1 MPKVIDYSPPWLS
14 RPSPGATFFLSSRSD
29 HSVQANHFAKGKGA
43 RDTREQPYLGPRR
56 TLVRRGTEVFA
67 VIDNQ
72 IRWSNLSTLK
82 DEWQAEVRQKRRET
96 GRGRERERERSSS
109 QGDGSSSGHAPDK
122 DTGFYR
128 VLTVPVYGQITQLV
142 PSPNGNFLAIITPH
156 TVHIAVLPDSSHLSG
171 PDYSPLR
178 LKTFQLGP
186 TTHVI
191 PESPVVAALW
201 HPLGICDN
209 QGGCLITVTQ
219 DAAVRVW
226 EIDRN
231 NHWSFDR
238 PTIAVDLKKLADGT
252 SMDEDFAPSGFGQN
266 KGFSADLFDME
277 VASAC
282 FGGHGYED
290 EDAWAP
296 MTLWVAM
303 RPGDVYALCP
313 LLPSKWQVP
322 SITIPALTT
331 SIVHKLASV
340 QGDPSE
346 FDDEQMAIQ
355 QQYDWLSEI
364 DSQEP
369 LPLPED
375 IEPSSMVEVRA
386 RPANPSAIPRLQ
398 GPFQFELGEEVDEL
412 DLTDILVIAAKAD
425 VEDLMSGEDGY
436 PLEESSQ
443 QGVSATVIC
452 LATTTGRVH
461 VCLELDGVE
470 GQWLPNTNKRAFTTP
485 VSYPSELLLLESL
498 ETVREKYQTPNS
510 WPLFT
515 EDVHSRYNF
524 FLTSANSVTFLSL
537 SSWAE
542 RLETELQS
550 PDPAGSGFRIKVLC
564 DGSIALREHIV
575 QISDQE
581 SVATNASPPEHLPSC
596 LVLHDYDL
604 GYLLLTNSTSRVHAV
619 VLDSPSCD
627 PFSLTSELFSSETD
641 GAHQPSLV
649 APRRSAYQP
658 ASAFYSLP
666 PLASLIEDVVPHGHR
681 HTLKETVRLSPST
694 LDLITAAHRI
704 LSAHTSSLERAA
716 SDLFRRCERLQGE
729 MQDQLSQLAE
739 IAERINSI
747 SDGIGRDQRG
757 KTPNWDEKQPVN
769 SRMAAA
775 ESRQKELVDR
785 YNNIRN
791 KMAKVGGRPMS
802 DREKGWLSEVDR
814 LSVFL
819 GEAQE
824 EGDMEKDKRNIETG
838 ELARRM
844 QTAQSL
850 AKSLLREVSRIS
862 KESSTMS
869 HITSTPGTP
878 GSHQPMVP
886 QRLQRAKIADAMNMV
901 ERESAVIEA
910 ITSRLERLTTIVNGT
925 S

>member
-14 RPSPGATFFLSSRSD
+14 RPSPGATFFLGSRSA
-29 HSVQANHFAKGKGA
+29 HSSPANRIAKGKKDAG
-43 RDTREQPYLGPRR
+43 DTREQPYVGPRR
-56 TLVRRGTEVFA
+56 ALARRGTEVF
-67 VIDNQ
+67 VVVENQ

-82 DEWQAEVRQKRRET
+82 DEWQTEVRQKREEAE
-96 GRGRERERERSSS
+96 RGRETERSRTHEDEHSLEHS
-109 QGDGSSSGHAPDK
+109 ANKQAS
-122 DTGFYR
+122 FYR

-156 TVHIAVLPDSSHLSG
+156 TIHVAILPDSSHLSG

-178 LKTFQLGP
+178 LKAFQLGP

-191 PESPVVAALW
+191 PEAPVVTALW

-209 QGGCLITVTQ
+209 QSGCLVTVTR

-231 NHWSFDR
+231 SHWSFDR
-238 PTIAVDLKKLADGT
+238 PTVAVDLKKLADGM

-266 KGFSADLFDME
+266 KGFSADFFDME
-277 VASAC
+277 VSSVC

-296 MTLWVAM
+296 MTLWIAM

-322 SITIPALTT
+322 SITISTLTT
-331 SIVHKLASV
+331 SVIHKFASV
-340 QGDPSE
+340 QGDLSE
-346 FDDEQMAIQ
+346 LDQEKMYIQ
-355 QQYDWLSEI
+355 QQYDWLTEI

-369 LPLPED
+369 LPLPE
-375 IEPSSMVEVRA
+375 ESGLSSMVEVRA
-386 RPANPSAIPRLQ
+386 RPANLSAIPKLQ
-398 GPFQFELGEEVDEL
+398 GPFQFNLGEEIDEL

-436 PLEESSQ
+436 ALEDNLRE
-443 QGVSATVIC
+443 GVSATVIC

-461 VCLELDGVE
+461 ICLELDGVE
-470 GQWLPNTNKRAFTTP
+470 GQWLPMTSKGGFTAP
-485 VSYPSELLLLESL
+485 VSDPSELLLLESL

-515 EDVHSRYNF
+515 EDAHSRYNF
-524 FLTSANSVTFLSL
+524 FITSTNNVTFLSL
-537 SSWAE
+537 LSWAE

-564 DGSIALREHIV
+564 DGSIALREQIV
-575 QISDQE
+575 QVTDQE
-581 SVATNASPPEHLPSC
+581 SMTTSINKLPTDHLSSC
-596 LVLHDYDL
+596 LVLYDYDL
-604 GYLLLTNSTSRVHAV
+604 GYLLLTTSTSRVHAV
-619 VLDSPSCD
+619 ILDSPSSD
-627 PFSLTSELFSSETD
+627 PLSFTNELSFENDAT
-641 GAHQPSLV
+641 HQPSLI
-649 APRRSAYQP
+649 ATRRSAYQP
-658 ASAFYSLP
+658 SSAFYSTP
-666 PLASLIEDVVPHGHR
+666 PLASFIEDVVPHGHR
-681 HTLKETVRLSPST
+681 HTLREPIRLSPST

-739 IAERINSI
+739 IAERINNI
-747 SDGIGRDQRG
+747 SNGIGQDRG
-757 KTPNWDEKQPVN
+757 EGTLNGGGNEARPLNA
-769 SRMAAA
+769 RMVAA
-775 ESRQKELVDR
+775 ESRQRQLVDR

-791 KMAKVGGRPMS
+791 KIAKAGGRPMS
-802 DREKGWLSEVDR
+802 EKEKGWVSEVDR

-819 GEAQE
+819 AQA
-824 EGDMEKDKRNIETG
+824 EGKEDTKHAG
-838 ELARRM
+838 ELGRRM

-850 AKSLLREVSRIS
+850 VKSLLAEASRIS
-862 KESSTMS
+862 EETA
-869 HITSTPGTP
+869 TTANVPSTPGTP
-878 GSHQPMVP
+878 GSHQPKIP
-886 QRLQRAKIADAMNMV
+886 QRLQRARIADAMNMV
-901 ERESAVIEA
+901 ERESAVIDA
-910 ITSRLERLTTIVNGT
+910 ITSRLERLTTSISDAN
-925 S
+925 

>member
-14 RPSPGATFFLSSRSD
+14 RPSPGATFFLSSRSE
-29 HSVQANHFAKGKGA
+29 HSSQANRIAKGKGA
-43 RDTREQPYLGPRR
+43 GDTREQPYIGPKRA
-56 TLVRRGTEVFA
+56 LARRGTEVF
-67 VIDNQ
+67 VVVDNQ

-82 DEWQAEVRQKRRET
+82 DEWQAEVRQKRKET
-96 GRGRERERERSSS
+96 GRGRERERERSPP
-109 QGDGSSSGHAPDK
+109 QDDGSAGGHPADK
-122 DTGFYR
+122 EPSFYR

-178 LKTFQLGP
+178 PKTFQLGP

-191 PESPVVAALW
+191 PESPVVTALW

-238 PTIAVDLKKLADGT
+238 PTVAVDLKKLADGT

-303 RPGDVYALCP
+303 RPGDIYALCP

-331 SIVHKLASV
+331 SIIHKFASV

-346 FDDEQMAIQ
+346 FDDEQTAIQ
-355 QQYDWLSEI
+355 QQYDWLTEI

-375 IEPSSMVEVRA
+375 TGLSSMVEVRA
-386 RPANPSAIPRLQ
+386 RPANPSAVPRLQ

-436 PLEESSQ
+436 PLEESPQ
-443 QGVSATVIC
+443 EGVSATVIC

-461 VCLELDGVE
+461 ICLELDGVE
-470 GQWLPNTNKRAFTTP
+470 GQWLPKTNKGAFKTP

-524 FLTSANSVTFLSL
+524 FITSANNVTFLSL

-542 RLETELQS
+542 RLEAELQS

-564 DGSIALREHIV
+564 DGSMALREQIV
-575 QISDQE
+575 QATNQE
-581 SVATNASPPEHLPSC
+581 SMTTANTSQPEHLPSC
-596 LVLHDYDL
+596 LVLYDYDL

-619 VLDSPSCD
+619 ALDSPSYD
-627 PFSLTSELFSSETD
+627 PFSLTSELSSFEADATQ
-641 GAHQPSLV
+641 QPSLV

-666 PLASLIEDVVPHGHR
+666 PLASFIEDVVPHGHR
-681 HTLKETVRLSPST
+681 HTLKEPVRLSPST

-739 IAERINSI
+739 IAERINNI
-747 SDGIGRDQRG
+747 SDGIGQDQSEETRNG
-757 KTPNWDEKQPVN
+757 NEEQPLN

-775 ESRQKELVDR
+775 ESRQKQLVDR

-791 KMAKVGGRPMS
+791 KIAKTGGRPMS
-802 DREKGWLSEVDR
+802 EKEKGWISEVDR

-819 GEAQE
+819 GEAEAEEE
-824 EGDMEKDKRNIETG
+824 EGNTDKAG

-850 AKSLLREVSRIS
+850 AKSLLAEVSHIS
-862 KESSTMS
+862 EETTTTT
-869 HITSTPGTP
+869 HVPSTPGTP
-878 GSHQPMVP
+878 SSHQPKIP

-901 ERESAVIEA
+901 ERESAVIDA
-910 ITSRLERLTTIVNGT
+910 ITSRLERLNTSVSGT
-925 S
+925 G

>member
-14 RPSPGATFFLSSRSD
+14 RPSPGATFFLGSGSERPSQASRISKSKD
-29 HSVQANHFAKGKGA
+29 AGDA
-43 RDTREQPYLGPRR
+43 REQSYLGPKR
-56 TLVRRGTEVFA
+56 TLARRGTEVFA
-67 VIDNQ
+67 VVDNQ
-72 IRWSNLSTLK
+72 IRWSNLSILK
-82 DEWQAEVRQKRRET
+82 DEWQAEVRQKRKGTE
-96 GRGRERERERSSS
+96 RGREPERSPPRQDEST
-109 QGDGSSSGHAPDK
+109 GGHAAD
-122 DTGFYR
+122 GEASSYR
-128 VLTVPVYGQITQLV
+128 VLTVPVYGQIVQLV

-156 TVHIAVLPDSSHLSG
+156 TVHIAILPDSSHLSG

-191 PESPVVAALW
+191 PEAPVVTALW

-238 PTIAVDLKKLADGT
+238 PTVAVDLKKLADGT

-266 KGFSADLFDME
+266 KGFSADFFDME

-303 RPGDVYALCP
+303 RPGDIYALCP

-322 SITIPALTT
+322 SVTIPSLTT

-340 QGDPSE
+340 QGDHSSE
-346 FDDEQMAIQ
+346 FEDDQMAIQ
-355 QQYDWLSEI
+355 QQYDWLAEI
-364 DSQEP
+364 DNQEP

-375 IEPSSMVEVRA
+375 TELSSMVEVRA
-386 RPANPSAIPRLQ
+386 RPANLSAIPRLQ
-398 GPFQFELGEEVDEL
+398 GPFHFDLGEEMDEL

-425 VEDLMSGEDGY
+425 VEDMMSGEDGY

-443 QGVSATVIC
+443 EGVSATIIC
-452 LATTTGRVH
+452 VATTTGRVH
-461 VCLELDGVE
+461 VCLELDAVE
-470 GQWLPNTNKRAFTTP
+470 GQWLPKTNKGAFTTP
-485 VSYPSELLLLESL
+485 VSDPSELLLLESL
-498 ETVREKYQTPNS
+498 ETVREKHQTPNA

-524 FLTSANSVTFLSL
+524 ILTSANNVTFFSL
-537 SSWAE
+537 LSWAE
-542 RLETELQS
+542 RLEAELQS

-564 DGSIALREHIV
+564 DGSMALREQIV
-575 QISDQE
+575 QVTDHE
-581 SVATNASPPEHLPSC
+581 SLSTSTNKLQPEHLPSC
-596 LVLHDYDL
+596 LVLHDYDI
-604 GYLLLTNSTSRVHAV
+604 GYLLLTHSESRVYAV
-619 VLDSPSCD
+619 ILDSPSYD
-627 PFSLTSELFSSETD
+627 PLSLTSELASFEADVT
-641 GAHQPSLV
+641 HQPSLI

-658 ASAFYSLP
+658 PSAFYSLP
-666 PLASLIEDVVPHGHR
+666 PLASFIEDVVPHGHR
-681 HTLKETVRLSPST
+681 HTLKEPVRLSPST
-694 LDLITAAHRI
+694 LDLITSAHRI

-739 IAERINSI
+739 IAERINNI
-747 SDGIGRDQRG
+747 SDGIGQDSEETRNGTEER
-757 KTPNWDEKQPVN
+757 PLN
-769 SRMAAA
+769 SRIAAA
-775 ESRQKELVDR
+775 ESRQKQLVER

-791 KMAKVGGRPMS
+791 KMAKAGGRPMS
-802 DREKGWLSEVDR
+802 EKEKGWVSEVDR

-819 GEAQE
+819 GETE
-824 EGDMEKDKRNIETG
+824 EGKKAEKSG

-850 AKSLLREVSRIS
+850 AKSLLAEVSQIS
-862 KESSTMS
+862 GETTTSNV
-869 HITSTPGTP
+869 TSTPGTP
-878 GSHQPMVP
+878 SSHQPKIP
-886 QRLQRAKIADAMNMV
+886 QRLQRAKIADAMQMV
-901 ERESAVIEA
+901 ERESAVIDA
-910 ITSRLERLTTIVNGT
+910 ITSRLERLTTSINDAD
-925 S
+925 

>member
-14 RPSPGATFFLSSRSD
+14 RPSPGATFFLSSRSERP
-29 HSVQANHFAKGKGA
+29 SQANRISKSKDAS
-43 RDTREQPYLGPRR
+43 DTREQRYLGPKR
-56 TLVRRGTEVFA
+56 TLARRGTEVFA
-67 VIDNQ
+67 VVDNQ
-72 IRWSNLSTLK
+72 IRWSNLSTLEN
-82 DEWQAEVRQKRRET
+82 EWQAEVRQKRKGTE
-96 GRGRERERERSSS
+96 RGRETERSPS
-109 QGDGSSSGHAPDK
+109 QEEESCLGHAADEEAP
-122 DTGFYR
+122 FYR

-156 TVHIAVLPDSSHLSG
+156 TVHIAILPDSSHLSG
-171 PDYSPLR
+171 PDHSPLR

-191 PESPVVAALW
+191 PEAPVITALW

-238 PTIAVDLKKLADGT
+238 PTVAVDLKKLADGT

-266 KGFSADLFDME
+266 KGFSADFFDME

-303 RPGDVYALCP
+303 RPGYIYALCP

-322 SITIPALTT
+322 SITIPSLTA
-331 SIVHKLASV
+331 SIIHKLASV
-340 QGDPSE
+340 QGDHPSE
-346 FDDEQMAIQ
+346 FDDDQMAIQ
-355 QQYDWLSEI
+355 QQYEWLAEI
-364 DSQEP
+364 DNQEP

-375 IEPSSMVEVRA
+375 TGLSSMAEIRA

-398 GPFQFELGEEVDEL
+398 GPFQFDLGEEVDEL

-425 VEDLMSGEDGY
+425 VEDLMLGEDGY
-436 PLEESSQ
+436 PLEGSPRE
-443 QGVSATVIC
+443 GVSATIIC
-452 LATTTGRVH
+452 VATTTGRVH

-470 GQWLPNTNKRAFTTP
+470 GQWLPKTNKGGFTTP

-498 ETVREKYQTPNS
+498 ETVREKHQTPNS

-524 FLTSANSVTFLSL
+524 FLTSANNVTFFSL
-537 SSWAE
+537 LSWAE
-542 RLETELQS
+542 RLEAELQS
-550 PDPAGSGFRIKVLC
+550 PDPAGSGFRVKVLC
-564 DGSIALREHIV
+564 DGSMALREQIV
-575 QISDQE
+575 QVTDHE
-581 SVATNASPPEHLPSC
+581 SVTTTTNQSQPEHLPSS
-596 LVLHDYDL
+596 LVLHDYDI
-604 GYLLLTNSTSRVHAV
+604 GYLLLTNSASRIYAV
-619 VLDSPSCD
+619 ILDSPSYD
-627 PFSLTSELFSSETD
+627 PLSLTSELASFEADVT
-641 GAHQPSLV
+641 HQPSLV
-649 APRRSAYQP
+649 APRRSVYQP
-658 ASAFYSLP
+658 PSAFYSLP
-666 PLASLIEDVVPHGHR
+666 PLASFIEDVVPHGHR
-681 HTLKETVRLSPST
+681 HTLKEPVRLSPST

-739 IAERINSI
+739 IAERINNI
-747 SDGIGRDQRG
+747 SDGIGQDSEGTRNG
-757 KTPNWDEKQPVN
+757 DEKRPLN
-769 SRMAAA
+769 SRMTAA
-775 ESRQKELVDR
+775 ESRQKLLVER

-791 KMAKVGGRPMS
+791 KMAKAGGRPMS
-802 DREKGWLSEVDR
+802 EKEKSWVSEVDR

-819 GEAQE
+819 GETE
-824 EGDMEKDKRNIETG
+824 EGKEGEKSS

-844 QTAQSL
+844 ETAQSL
-850 AKSLLREVSRIS
+850 AKSLLAEVSQIS
-862 KESSTMS
+862 GETTTSNVP
-869 HITSTPGTP
+869 STPGTP
-878 GSHQPMVP
+878 SSHQPKIP
-886 QRLQRAKIADAMNMV
+886 QRLQRAKIADAMSMV
-901 ERESAVIEA
+901 ERESAVIDA
-910 ITSRLERLTTIVNGT
+910 ITSRLERLTTSISGVD
-925 S
+925 

>member
-14 RPSPGATFFLSSRSD
+14 RPSPGATFLLSSRSECP
-29 HSVQANHFAKGKGA
+29 SQANRISRGKDAG
-43 RDTREQPYLGPRR
+43 DTREQRYLGPKR
-56 TLVRRGTEVFA
+56 TLARRGTEVFA
-67 VIDNQ
+67 VVDNQ

-82 DEWQAEVRQKRRET
+82 DEWQAEVRQKRKGTE
-96 GRGRERERERSSS
+96 RGRETERSLSREDESS
-109 QGDGSSSGHAPDK
+109 LGHAPDEEAS
-122 DTGFYR
+122 FYR
-128 VLTVPVYGQITQLV
+128 VLTVPVYGQIIQLV

-156 TVHIAVLPDSSHLSG
+156 TVHIAILPDSSHLSG

-191 PESPVVAALW
+191 PEAPVVTALW
-201 HPLGICDN
+201 HPLGVCDN

-238 PTIAVDLKKLADGT
+238 PTVAVDLKKLADGT

-266 KGFSADLFDME
+266 KGFSADFFDME

-290 EDAWAP
+290 EEAWAP

-303 RPGDVYALCP
+303 RPGDIYALCP

-322 SITIPALTT
+322 STTIPSLTT
-331 SIVHKLASV
+331 SIIHKLASV
-340 QGDPSE
+340 QSDHPSE
-346 FDDEQMAIQ
+346 FDDDQMAIQ
-355 QQYDWLSEI
+355 QQYDWLAEI
-364 DSQEP
+364 DNQEP

-375 IEPSSMVEVRA
+375 TGLSSMVEVRA

-398 GPFQFELGEEVDEL
+398 GPFQFDLGEEVDEL

-436 PLEESSQ
+436 PLEESPGE
-443 QGVSATVIC
+443 GVSATIIC
-452 LATTTGRVH
+452 LATTAGRVH

-470 GQWLPNTNKRAFTTP
+470 GQWLPKTNKGAFTTP

-498 ETVREKYQTPNS
+498 ETVREKHQTPNC

-524 FLTSANSVTFLSL
+524 FLTSANNVTFFSL
-537 SSWAE
+537 LSWAE
-542 RLETELQS
+542 RLEAELQS
-550 PDPAGSGFRIKVLC
+550 PDPAGSGFRVNVLC
-564 DGSIALREHIV
+564 DGSMALREQIV
-575 QISDQE
+575 QVTDHE
-581 SVATNASPPEHLPSC
+581 SVTTTTNQSQPEHLPSC
-596 LVLHDYDL
+596 LVLHDYDI
-604 GYLLLTNSTSRVHAV
+604 GYLLLTNSASRVYAV
-619 VLDSPSCD
+619 ILDSPSYD
-627 PFSLTSELFSSETD
+627 PLSLTSELASFEADVT
-641 GAHQPSLV
+641 HQPSLV

-658 ASAFYSLP
+658 PSAFYSLP
-666 PLASLIEDVVPHGHR
+666 PLASFIEDVVPHGHR
-681 HTLKETVRLSPST
+681 HTLKEPVRLSPST

-729 MQDQLSQLAE
+729 MQDQLSQLSE
-739 IAERINSI
+739 IAERINNI
-747 SDGIGRDQRG
+747 SDGIGQASEETRNGNEER
-757 KTPNWDEKQPVN
+757 PLN

-775 ESRQKELVDR
+775 ESRQKHLVER

-791 KMAKVGGRPMS
+791 KMAKAGGRPMS
-802 DREKGWLSEVDR
+802 EKEKGWVSEVDR

-819 GEAQE
+819 GET
-824 EGDMEKDKRNIETG
+824 GDRKDAEKSS
-838 ELARRM
+838 ELAHRM

-850 AKSLLREVSRIS
+850 ARSLLAEVSQIS
-862 KESSTMS
+862 GETTTSNVP
-869 HITSTPGTP
+869 STPGTP
-878 GSHQPMVP
+878 SSHQPKIP
-886 QRLQRAKIADAMNMV
+886 QRLQRAKIADAMSMV
-901 ERESAVIEA
+901 ERESAVIDA
-910 ITSRLERLTTIVNGT
+910 ITSRLERLTTSI
-925 S
+925 SDAD

>member
-14 RPSPGATFFLSSRSD
+14 RPSPGATFFLSSKSE
-29 HSVQANHFAKGKGA
+29 HSLQASRIAKGKDD
-43 RDTREQPYLGPRR
+43 RDTREQPYVGPRR
-56 TLVRRGTEVFA
+56 ALARRGTEVFA

-82 DEWQAEVRQKRRET
+82 DEWQAEVRQKRKEP
-96 GRGRERERERSSS
+96 GRGREREKNAS
-109 QGDGSSSGHAPDK
+109 QEDGSFSGYAA
-122 DTGFYR
+122 YR
-128 VLTVPVYGQITQLV
+128 DASCYRILTVPVYGQITQLV

-201 HPLGICDN
+201 HPLGICN
-209 QGGCLITVTQ
+209 NHGGCLITVTK

-252 SMDEDFAPSGFGQN
+252 SMDEDFTPSGFGQN

-303 RPGDVYALCP
+303 RPGDIYALCP

-331 SIVHKLASV
+331 AIIHKFASV

-346 FDDEQMAIQ
+346 FDDEQISIQ

-364 DSQEP
+364 DNQEP

-375 IEPSSMVEVRA
+375 IGPSSMAEVRA

-425 VEDLMSGEDGY
+425 VEDLMSGEDGN
-436 PLEESSQ
+436 PFDESPQ
-443 QGVSATVIC
+443 EGVSATVIC
-452 LATTTGRVH
+452 LATATGRVH

-470 GQWLPNTNKRAFTTP
+470 GQWLPNTNKGAFTTP

-524 FLTSANSVTFLSL
+524 FITSANSVSFLSL

-542 RLETELQS
+542 RLEAELQS

-564 DGSIALREHIV
+564 DGSITLREHII
-575 QISDQE
+575 QITDQE
-581 SVATNASPPEHLPSC
+581 SMSTKNSQPEHLPNS
-596 LVLHDYDL
+596 LVLYDYDL

-627 PFSLTSELFSSETD
+627 PFSLTSELFSFETD
-641 GAHQPSLV
+641 ATHMLPLV

-666 PLASLIEDVVPHGHR
+666 PLASFIEDVVPHGHR
-681 HTLKETVRLSPST
+681 HTLKEPVRLSPST
-694 LDLITAAHRI
+694 LDLVTAAHRI

-739 IAERINSI
+739 IAERINNI
-747 SDGIGRDQRG
+747 SDGVGGNQREG
-757 KTPNWDEKQPVN
+757 TRNGNEEQPLN

-775 ESRQKELVDR
+775 ESRQKQLVDR

-791 KMAKVGGRPMS
+791 KMAKAGGRPMS
-802 DREKGWLSEVDR
+802 EKEKGWVSEVDR

-819 GEAQE
+819 GVAEE
-824 EGDMEKDKRNIETG
+824 EGRDKDKHKTG
-838 ELARRM
+838 ELAHRM

-850 AKSLLREVSRIS
+850 AKSLLAEVSRIS
-862 KESSTMS
+862 EESSTMTHVPS
-869 HITSTPGTP
+869 RPGTP
-878 GSHQPMVP
+878 GSHQPKVP

-901 ERESAVIEA
+901 ERESAVIDA
-910 ITSRLERLTTIVNGT
+910 ITSRLERLSTIVSGT